1 MNNKVERNTYRPIFP
16 TPAGLVV
23 SIDAAGKPNIIT
35 LGEIFNLSIREP
47 VWVGIAIRE
56 SRYSWELIKEQKE
69 FTVNLPPTAL
79 LNAVRG
85 IGVYSGRDVD
95 KFAKY
100 KLTALPSKFVK
111 PPIIA
116 ECPVNLECKLV
127 EFHHVGDHDLFIGE
141 VLLEHVDAD
150 KVKANGERDESK
162 LDPIVWLGRGFYK
175 IGEKIGEYEGAKGIS
190 QPQERNP

>member
-1 MNNKVERNTYRPIFP
+1 MNNKVERAPHRPIYP

-23 SIDAAGKPNIIT
+23 SIDAKGKPNIIT
-35 LGEIFNLSIREP
+35 LGEIFNLSINNP
-47 VWVGIAIRE
+47 VWVGIAVRE
-56 SRYSWELIKEQKE
+56 SRYSWKLIKEQGE

-100 KLTALPSKFVK
+100 NLTPLPSKHVK

-116 ECPVNLECKLV
+116 ECPVNLECKV
-127 EFHHVGDHDLFIGE
+127 VGFHHVGDHDLFIGE
-141 VLLEHVDAD
+141 VLLEYIDED
-150 KVKANGERDESK
+150 KVNAKGERDESK
-162 LDPIVWLGRGFYK
+162 LDPLIWLGVGFYK
-175 IGEKIGEYEGAKGIS
+175 LGEKIGEMKW
-190 QPQERNP
+190 

>member
-1 MNNKVERNTYRPIFP
+1 MNTKVTRNTYRPIFP

-23 SIDAAGKPNIIT
+23 SVDAAGKPNIIT

-56 SRYSWELIKEQKE
+56 TRYSWKLIKQQKE

-79 LNAVRG
+79 LNAMRG

-111 PPIIA
+111 PP
-116 ECPVNLECKLV
+116 
-127 EFHHVGDHDLFIGE
+127 DHRRMPG
-141 VLLEHVDAD
+141 
-150 KVKANGERDESK
+150 KSGMQTS
-162 LDPIVWLGRGFYK
+162 
-175 IGEKIGEYEGAKGIS
+175 GIS
-190 QPQERNP
+190 SCRRPRFIYRGGAAGAR